1 MIDTHCHLDQEDY
14 DKDRSQKIKK
24 WKEEIDAVITSCA
37 HPRDYDLTIQL
48 VNNYK
53 DFVFASASIH
63 PKYIQELGENQIK
76 KYIEKIESAKNSFIA
91 VGETGLDYNWVKES
105 NWQIKQKE
113 LFKKFIVLS
122 QKLNL
127 PLVIH
132 SRDATEEVLEILE
145 KADND
150 LTLGIFNSMEKAALF
165 KILTG
170 EKESGKNSS
179 LDFNKEDVDK
189 VKKLLNYISQLDII
203 EGN

>member
-1 MIDTHCHLDQEDY
+1 MENKEDLINNILDKSDSQKDRENLGNTKSHNLVNFLNSQIEKSTAKNDLRNDVIEKLKKKVS
-14 DKDRSQKIKK
+14 DKD
-24 WKEEIDAVITSCA
+24 D
-37 HPRDYDLTIQL
+37 
-48 VNNYK
+48 
-53 DFVFASASIH
+53 
-63 PKYIQELGENQIK
+63 QIP
-76 KYIEKIESAKNSFIA
+76 
-91 VGETGLDYNWVKES
+91 T
-105 NWQIKQKE
+105 
-113 LFKKFIVLS
+113 IVLIR
-122 QKLNL
+122 L
-127 PLVIH
+127 
-132 SRDATEEVLEILE
+132 LEILE